1 MTTIDVAE
9 GSHLQ
14 RKESEYLLKPDS
26 SSMLNSREMVIP
38 GEGDYPESS
47 PQEFTGILE
56 GKNVNKTVSSLAAAE
71 HTCSGHLPV
80 DDAGIM
86 VEELTLRNYNGAN
99 LAVVGPS
106 NNRDRMQI
114 RQNQWQHIHLLAG
127 GQGTGSSVRD
137 SVRRDN
143 GQPMSSAWEDVGYSS
158 FPEFLA
164 QKQSS
169 HDHNEVREQVT
180 NCENRAVSGDTLSPG
195 GIRTK
200 ILSKSGF
207 SEFFIKNSL
216 KGKGVICR
224 GPARD
229 GFGVEIRDSNNTK
242 AAVDTTVASDS
253 SLSPSAKTATP
264 SPRGL
269 APTRVKSVICTDT
282 VYDGFGDEFRDQ
294 NNTKAI
300 VDSQVASDLSL
311 SSSAKT
317 AVPSA
322 HGSAGTGPCHGP
334 LPDSSHDGVNLRE
347 WLRAGHRKINKVESL
362 YIFRQIVDLV
372 DVSHSQGVA
381 MQNLRPSCFKLL
393 PSNQVAY
400 LGSSVQREM
409 LENAVDQDVSLKN
422 LLSGKRSLEKGMFPS
437 ISLSGKKQKF
447 SESMNTFRQWPQF
460 SARYGIKLET
470 ANKSGINITRA
481 QDLGSKFNEEHNQN
495 TEYKIQ
501 RKSSSQNVSYTSQ
514 QLLIS
519 ASDRLEEKWYTSPME
534 LSEGVCTFSSNIY
547 CLGVLLFELLGSFD
561 SEKARAAAV
570 SDLRHRIL
578 PPNFLS
584 ENPKEAG
591 FCLWLLHPESS
602 SRPTTREI
610 LQSEVISGLQEV
622 HEGDLSSSI
631 EQEDVDSELLL
642 HFLILMKEQKHKH
655 ATKLVE
661 DIRCLEADI
670 EEVERRTSPKKSSL
684 LSCSHK
690 TAICASEKRFIQE
703 GTPSAEACSEFPHFS
718 DTYGL
723 RLMRNISQLESAYFS
738 MRSKIQLP
746 ETDALTRSDKDLLL
760 NRENFY
766 QAQKNGEDLKVTD
779 RLGTF
784 FNGLCKYARYSKF
797 EVRGILRN
805 GDFINSANVICS
817 LSFDRDEDYLAAA
830 GVSKKIKI
838 FEFHALFNDS
848 VDIHYPVIEMTNK
861 SKLSCICWNNYIKNY
876 LASTDYDGVVKL
888 WDASTGQGLSQY
900 IDHQKRAWSVDF
912 SRVDPKKLASGSDD
926 CSVKLW
932 SINEKNCL
940 GTIRNIANVCCVQ
953 FSAHSSH
960 LLAFGSAD
968 YKTYCYDLRNAK
980 SPWCIL
986 AGHDKAVSY
995 VKFLDAETLVSAST
1009 DNSLK
1014 IWDLN
1019 QTSSTGLSMN
1029 ACSLTLSGHTNEK
1042 NFVGLSVADGYVTC
1056 GSETNEVYAYHRS
1069 LPMPITSHKFGSI
1082 DPISGKET
1090 DDDNGQFVSSVCWRG
1105 KSNMVVAANST
1116 GCIKVLEMV

>member
-1 MTTIDVAE
+1 
-9 GSHLQ
+9 
-14 RKESEYLLKPDS
+14 
-26 SSMLNSREMVIP
+26 
-38 GEGDYPESS
+38 
-47 PQEFTGILE
+47 
-56 GKNVNKTVSSLAAAE
+56 
-71 HTCSGHLPV
+71 
-80 DDAGIM
+80 
-86 VEELTLRNYNGAN
+86 
-99 LAVVGPS
+99 
-106 NNRDRMQI
+106 
-114 RQNQWQHIHLLAG
+114 
-127 GQGTGSSVRD
+127 
-137 SVRRDN
+137 
-143 GQPMSSAWEDVGYSS
+143 MSSAWEDVGYSS

-229 GFGVEIRDSNNTK
+229 GFGVEIRDSNITK
-242 AAVDTTVASDS
+242 AA
-253 SLSPSAKTATP
+253 
-264 SPRGL
+264 
-269 APTRVKSVICTDT
+269 
-282 VYDGFGDEFRDQ
+282 
-294 NNTKAI
+294 
-300 VDSQVASDLSL
+300 VASDLSL

-437 ISLSGKKQKF
+437 ISLSGKKQ
-447 SESMNTFRQWPQF
+447 N
-460 SARYGIKLET
+460 
-470 ANKSGINITRA
+470 
-481 QDLGSKFNEEHNQN
+481 
-495 TEYKIQ
+495 
-501 RKSSSQNVSYTSQ
+501 
-514 QLLIS
+514 
-519 ASDRLEEKWYTSPME
+519 DRLEEKWYTSPME

-690 TAICASEKRFIQE
+690 TAICASEKR
-703 GTPSAEACSEFPHFS
+703 
-718 DTYGL
+718 
-723 RLMRNISQLESAYFS
+723 LMRNISQLESAYFS

-746 ETDALTRSDKDLLL
+746 ETDALT
-760 NRENFY
+760 
-766 QAQKNGEDLKVTD
+766 QDLKVTD